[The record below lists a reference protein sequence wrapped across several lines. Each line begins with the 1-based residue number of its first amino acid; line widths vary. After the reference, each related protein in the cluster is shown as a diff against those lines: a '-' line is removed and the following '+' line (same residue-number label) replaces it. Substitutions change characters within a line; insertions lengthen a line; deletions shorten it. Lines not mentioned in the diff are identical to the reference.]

1 VARTQTPLTRDR
13 IVATAVALA
22 DADGLAKL
30 SMRSIAAELG
40 VEAMSLYHHVRG
52 KEALLDAMVDVVFG
66 EFHDPVAGGDWRA
79 ELRRRSQSGR
89 EAMKRHRWA
98 IGLMDSR
105 STPGPQSLH
114 HHDAMLGCLRGAG
127 FDLEMTGH
135 AFALLDAHLYGFVVQ
150 ELALPFEGEA
160 ELAALGAGILGA
172 LPEGELVHF
181 REYTLERAL
190 QPGYSFA
197 PEFDWGLDLVLD
209 GLAARVS

>member
-105 STPGPQSLH
+105 TTPGPQSLH

-150 ELALPFEGEA
+150 ELALPFEGEE
-160 ELAALGAGILGA
+160 ELADLGAGILGA

-197 PEFDWGLDLVLD
+197 PEFDWGLELVLD
-209 GLAARVS
+209 GLAARVP

>member
-1 VARTQTPLTRDR
+1 MARTQTPLTRDR

>member
-1 VARTQTPLTRDR
+1 VARTQLPLTRDR

-22 DADGLAKL
+22 DAGGLARL

-105 STPGPQSLH
+105 TTPGPQSLH

-150 ELALPFEGEA
+150 ELALPFEGEE
-160 ELAALGAGILGA
+160 ELADLGAGILGA

-197 PEFDWGLDLVLD
+197 PEFDWGLELVLD
-209 GLAARVS
+209 GLAARVP